1 MSFRGGGGT
10 LYLFSSSVIEV
21 ILIKACSMIK
31 MNFHLAFS
39 GIDFSLVVSFGR
51 GGSFDH
57 LQRFLEFLP
66 KLHVEKS

>member
-1 MSFRGGGGT
+1 MSFSGGGGT
-10 LYLFSSSVIEV
+10 LNLFLSSVIKV
-21 ILIKACSMIK
+21 ILIKACPIIK

-39 GIDFSLVVSFGR
+39 GLDFSLVVSFGR